1 MYFVDY
7 SPSTIHSSIY
17 NLIFNMVRGN
27 FFYQRLAER
36 IIIIRKKRKLS
47 QEQLALLSDID
58 RTYLARIEEG
68 KANPSV
74 KILNKIARVL
84 KMRLATLL
92 RGV

>member
-1 MYFVDY
+1 MG
-7 SPSTIHSSIY
+7 
-17 NLIFNMVRGN
+17 RGN
-27 FFYQRLAER
+27 FFYQRLGKK
-36 IIIIRKKRKLS
+36 IISIRRRRKLS